1 VGRIITQDAVAD
13 AIAEFQQK
21 TERDIERETAIK
33 WGARA
38 LAAYHLF
45 EDGYEPDWLLRAEDH
60 YHEAMEHAAL
70 VFDHGETVRQIQL
83 DIEPTRKR
91 VTKQRRKR

>member
-1 VGRIITQDAVAD
+1 MGRIIPQTAVLD
-13 AIAEFQQK
+13 AIAEFQGN
-21 TERDIERETAIK
+21 TGRDIERQTAIK

-38 LAAYHLF
+38 LAAYALF
-45 EDGYEPDWLLRAEDH
+45 EDGYEPAWLLRAEDH

-70 VFDHGETVRQIQL
+70 MFDHGETARQIQL

-91 VTKQRRKR
+91 VLKLRKR